1 MENKINDN
9 KELYRIDLEYMIGIE
24 IKEVET
30 DTWYVKASDRKKVE
44 KYIENKIIEYFKL
57 ASIELRKVSFSKINK
72 SVMVDLG

>member
-30 DTWYVKASDRKKVE
+30 DTWYVKASDYKKVE

-57 ASIELRKVSFSKINK
+57 ASIELRKVSFSKIDK
-72 SVMVDLG
+72 SIMVDLG